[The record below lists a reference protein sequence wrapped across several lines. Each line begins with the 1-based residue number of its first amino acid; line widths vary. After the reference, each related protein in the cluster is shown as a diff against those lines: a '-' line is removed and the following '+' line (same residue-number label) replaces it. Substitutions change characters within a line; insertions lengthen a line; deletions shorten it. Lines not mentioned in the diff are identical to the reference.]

1 MARFHL
7 HPHDWQSQATLDEEE
22 SRHCSQVLRM
32 KRGDTLTAF
41 DGAGKHSLAT
51 IIECRKNAVRIELG
65 EIIHTPPRTPLITLA
80 QAIPKGKTMDWI
92 VEKAVELGVQRII
105 PLVTRH
111 SVVKYDTH
119 EAPKK
124 AEKWQKV
131 ALEACKQCGQN
142 WMPIIE
148 TPQSWQTFIQSPREG
163 LAIIASLAEGAS
175 SFKSLLEKHSHIEQ
189 ATLLVGPEGDFSPTE
204 IQQAITNGF
213 LPITLGDIILRSET
227 AALLG
232 LAALRYEYS
241 C

>member
-1 MARFHL
+1 MARFYL
-7 HPHDWQSQATLDEEE
+7 PSSDWQAQTTLDEEE

-32 KRGDTLTAF
+32 QRGDTITVF
-41 DGAGKHSLAT
+41 DGQGRHSLST

-65 EIIHTPPRTPLITLA
+65 EIINTPLRTPHITLA
-80 QAIPKGKTMDWI
+80 QAVPKGKTMDWI
-92 VEKAVELGVQRII
+92 VEKAVELGVQKII

-111 SVVKYDTH
+111 TVVKYDTH

-142 WMPIIE
+142 WMPLIE
-148 TPQSWQTFIQSPREG
+148 TPQSWQTFTQTPRQG
-163 LAIIASLAEGAS
+163 LSIIASLADGAT
-175 SFKSLLEKHSHIEQ
+175 SFKNLLEKHPHIEQ

-204 IQQAITNGF
+204 IQEAISLGF
-213 LPITLGDIILRSET
+213 HPITLGDIVLRSET

-232 LAALRYEYS
+232 LAALQYEYS